1 MIEDSAPTVARPDG
15 VPKGGGGEDGNTSMQ
30 LHFEQKVAIDE
41 LRSELKCG
49 VKEELQF
56 LRDEN
61 ALLRVQVSNLQQQL
75 TTLPSQ
81 IVALLRADEAQPGRT
96 LRPS

>member
-1 MIEDSAPTVARPDG
+1 
-15 VPKGGGGEDGNTSMQ
+15 MQ
-30 LHFEQKVAIDE
+30 LHFEQKQAIDE

-61 ALLRVQVSNLQQQL
+61 MLLRVQVNDLQQQL

-81 IVALLRADEAQPGRT
+81 IVALLRADEAQPSHA
-96 LRPS
+96 LQHS